1 MKVMLIDDEHHA
13 LHSLKRTLLETDPFL
28 KVSLFTNGKEAL
40 DQLIG
45 DAHDVVITDFWLPG
59 IDGVTLL
66 EKIQTVCPEAIRIL
80 VNGHADDAMLFKSLH
95 VAHQVLHKPLDS
107 KLLWALICQTANL
120 LPLVSDETMR
130 KVLGGVSKLPSAPKL
145 YRELSAL
152 LQQSNCTIED
162 MVRLIS
168 RDPAIT
174 AKLLQLANSAFF
186 TRRAKT
192 VELRAA
198 VVRLGINTI
207 RNLLLGV
214 ELFEPGS
221 LIARAIGRDLDNV
234 QQNALKMAQMAERL
248 ARGTALAGD
257 AFVAGLLADL
267 GQVVFLMT
275 FGSEWRDCRS
285 DAKLHAR
292 PLHEVEQEYFGVSH
306 AEVGGYLLGLWG
318 LPYSLVE
325 AVANHHRPERI
336 IAPLYSTSAITAIST
351 ALIENNPIDDA
362 WLMSMKAK
370 TRVDVLRENLAGAS

>member
-28 KVSLFTNGKEAL
+28 KISLVTNGKEAL
-40 DQLIG
+40 EQLG
-45 DAHDVVITDFWLPG
+45 RDAQDVVITDLWLPG

-66 EKIQTVCPEAIRIL
+66 EQVQKACPSAIRIL
-80 VNGHADDAMLFKSLH
+80 VDGQRDDATLFKSMH
-95 VAHQVLHKPLDS
+95 IAHQVVRKPLDS
-107 KLLWALICQTANL
+107 KLLWSLICQTANL

-130 KVLGGVSKLPSAPKL
+130 KVLGSVSKLPAAPTL
-145 YRELSAL
+145 YRELSSL
-152 LQQSNCTIED
+152 LQQTNFSIDD
-162 MVRLIS
+162 MVKLIS

-221 LIARAIGRDLDNV
+221 SLSKAIGRELDTV
-234 QQNALKMAQMAERL
+234 QQNALNMAQMAERL

-257 AFVAGLLADL
+257 AFVAGLLADI
-267 GQVVFLMT
+267 GQVIFLIT
-275 FGSEWRDCRS
+275 LGNQWRDCRS

-318 LPYSLVE
+318 LPYSIVE

-336 IAPLYSTSAITAIST
+336 IAPLYSASAITAISA
-351 ALIENNPIDDA
+351 ALIENTPIDDA
-362 WLMSMKAK
+362 WLLSMKAK
-370 TRVDVLRENLAGAS
+370 TRVELLRENLAGMS

>member
-13 LHSLKRTLLETDPFL
+13 LHSLKRTLLETDPSL
-28 KVSLFTNGKEAL
+28 KISLLTNGKEAL
-40 DQLIG
+40 DQLVW
-45 DAHDVVITDFWLPG
+45 DVHDVVITDLWLPG
-59 IDGVTLL
+59 IDGVSLL
-66 EKIQTVCPEAIRIL
+66 EQVQKACPSAIRIL
-80 VNGHADDAMLFKSLH
+80 VDGHSDDATLFKSLH
-95 VAHQVLHKPLDS
+95 VAHQVVRKPLDS
-107 KLLWALICQTANL
+107 KLLWSLVCQTAKL
-120 LPLVSDETMR
+120 LPLVSSETMR
-130 KVLGGVSKLPSAPKL
+130 KVLGGVSKLPSAPRL
-145 YRELSAL
+145 YRELSTL
-152 LQQSNCTIED
+152 LQRTNCSIDD
-162 MVRLIS
+162 MVKLIS

-186 TRRAKT
+186 TRRSKT

-221 LIARAIGRDLDNV
+221 LLAKAIGRELDAA
-234 QQNALKMAQMAERL
+234 QQNALNLAQMAERL

-257 AFVAGLLADL
+257 AFVAGLLADI

-275 FGSEWRDCRS
+275 LGSQWRDCRS

-292 PLHEVEQEYFGVSH
+292 PLHEVELEYFGVSH

-318 LPYSLVE
+318 LPYSVVE

-336 IAPLYSTSAITAIST
+336 IAPLYSASAIAAISV
-351 ALIENNPIDDA
+351 ALVENMPIDDA
-362 WLMSMKAK
+362 WLLSMKAK
-370 TRVDVLRENLAGAS
+370 TRVNVLRENLAGAS